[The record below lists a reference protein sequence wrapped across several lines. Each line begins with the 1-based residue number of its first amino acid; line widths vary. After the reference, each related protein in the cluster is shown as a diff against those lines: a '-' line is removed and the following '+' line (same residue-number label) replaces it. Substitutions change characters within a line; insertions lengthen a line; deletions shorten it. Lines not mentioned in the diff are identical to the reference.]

1 MSKRWL
7 VPAGLA
13 AAALIAAGCGS
24 TSNSSNSAG
33 SGGGGGSQGTQAA
46 AGVQVKS
53 AKIGSATVLT
63 DSKGLTLYWF
73 VPDTST
79 ASKCT
84 DKACVTFW
92 PPVKGPVTAGPG
104 VTGTLGTITRPDGS
118 LQATWDGHPLYT
130 FKGDSAPG
138 QNKGDNINANGGL
151 WHEITLTGKPA
162 PQASHSTNSR
172 SGGGSYGY

>member
-24 TSNSSNSAG
+24 TSSSNAG
-33 SGGGGGSQGTQAA
+33 SGGGGGNQGTQAA
-46 AGVQVKS
+46 AGVLVKS

-63 DSKGLTLYWF
+63 DSRGFTLYWF

-79 ASKCT
+79 KSKCT
-84 DKACVTFW
+84 DKECVTFW

-138 QNKGDNINANGGL
+138 QNKGDNLNANGGL
-151 WHEITLTGKPA
+151 WHEITLTGKAAPA
-162 PQASHSTNSR
+162 TKHSKG
-172 SGGGSYGY
+172 GGGSYGY